1 MAAPRATVFDVANL
15 AGVSIKTVSRV
26 VNHEANVKPSTKE
39 RVDQAI
45 GELRYRPDPAARH
58 LASQRGRRDF

>member
-39 RVDQAI
+39 RVDRAI
-45 GELRYRPDPAARH
+45 GELSYRPDPAAQH
-58 LASQRGRRDF
+58 LASQRWRRDI